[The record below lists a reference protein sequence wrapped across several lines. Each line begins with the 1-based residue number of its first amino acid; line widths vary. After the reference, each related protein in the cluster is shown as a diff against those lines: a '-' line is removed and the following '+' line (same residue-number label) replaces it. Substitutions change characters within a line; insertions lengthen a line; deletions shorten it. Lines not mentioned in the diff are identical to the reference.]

1 MKNLHSQIDIFY
13 NTKNWKNYWIKGL
26 AHLIQGEILDVGS
39 GTGSNLPFYYKIKNS
54 LKITCLEPDKKLFL
68 NLKKKHKNKNKI
80 AIKNIKLSQLI
91 DKKKYN
97 TIIYADVLEHI
108 KHDIKEVKLALNHL
122 KKDGRLIILCPAHN
136 FLFTSF
142 DTNVGHFRRYNKK
155 MFQNFI
161 IKNAKIEKLYYLDS
175 LGFFLSLLNK
185 FFLRRN
191 PKKKEIKFWDN
202 IIVPLS
208 IISDL
213 LLYNLFGKSIVCV
226 YKKRN

>member
-1 MKNLHSQIDIFY
+1 
-13 NTKNWKNYWIKGL
+13 
-26 AHLIQGEILDVGS
+26 LDVGS
-39 GTGSNLPFYYKIKNS
+39 GTGSNLPFYLKIQKN

-80 AIKNIKLSQLI
+80 IIKNIKLSQLI
-91 DKKKYN
+91 KKKKYN

-108 KHDIKEVKLALNHL
+108 RYDFKELRLALNHL
-122 KKDGRLIILCPAHN
+122 KKNGRLIILCPAHN

-142 DTNVGHFRRYNKK
+142 DKNVGHFRRYNKK
-155 MFQNFI
+155 MFQNFK

-175 LGFFLSLLNK
+175 LGYFLSLLNK
-185 FFLRRN
+185 FFLKRN

-208 IISDL
+208 IISDIL
-213 LLYNLFGKSIVCV
+213 LFNLFGKSIVCV
-226 YKKRN
+226 YKKVIR